1 MTTQTKPHMS
11 VFDTVRT
18 VLAVREF
25 TDQPLREECV
35 RRIADAAHLSASSQ
49 NGQPWQFVFVQDK
62 DMLRKIAEADTHGP
76 YVAQAPLAVVVA
88 YDEKNRFGVSD
99 VSRAIQS
106 MILVAWSEGIGSN
119 WTGWGGLEAVNELL
133 GIPGNY
139 KVLAIVPFGY
149 PAASVK
155 GIRKNRKPLGE
166 VVSRERFGQPF
177 A

>member
-1 MTTQTKPHMS
+1 MTTETKPHMS

-35 RRIADAAHLSASSQ
+35 RRIAEAAHLTASSQ
-49 NGQPWQFVFVQDK
+49 NGQPWHFVFVRDK
-62 DMLRKIAEADTHGP
+62 EMLRKIAEADVHGP
-76 YVAQAPLAVVVA
+76 YVAQAPLAVVAA

-119 WTGWGGLEAVNELL
+119 WTGWGGLEAVNKLL
-133 GIPGNY
+133 DIPDNY
-139 KVLAIVPFGY
+139 KVLAVVPFGY
-149 PAASVK
+149 PARPL
-155 GIRKNRKPLGE
+155 GGGRKNRKPLGE
-166 VVSRERFGQPF
+166 VISRERFGEPF